1 MDPQPRN
8 NKRGPNRTCKAD
20 SISHTVECGTQK
32 GLTIQVQVPQLDLS
46 AVHNVRAPFQHA
58 SDSSKVQDLSDEH
71 EMDETDPLSSEKIG
85 SLEIRS
91 LETSQPV
98 DRLKFLAVR
107 NVFCQDDHGKARAG
121 NPPVADADSNRAVAD
136 KRAPRQPEETYSTP
150 SKHEP
155 TVIPEC
161 QERSNPSDLLRA
173 FSPSMMANSIHVL
186 NSSTEFSEL
195 ERRPLQPRYT
205 HPISR
210 HDAGAEPP
218 GTEGDETVR
227 TADSLTRDAGTV
239 QQLEGQQGRGPP
251 MHSPPPCRQKCSH
264 VTLLPIIHESIPE
277 SLPAPFIDIPPPGYP
292 IPSLPS
298 PVPASPVVRSVPLA
312 IKSLAPG
319 ESEQGPALGG
329 SLPEK
334 VVEGEALEEKC
345 GIDEMWQKIREL
357 NKEVRQLKEESAKK
371 DQVLVALLRQ
381 HHLATQVCSPGP

>member
-1 MDPQPRN
+1 ML
-8 NKRGPNRTCKAD
+8 
-20 SISHTVECGTQK
+20 SSMSHTVGGTQNQK
-32 GLTIQVQVPQLDLS
+32 GFTIKVQVPQLDLS
-46 AVHNVRAPFQHA
+46 AVHKVRPPFQHA

-71 EMDETDPLSSEKIG
+71 EMDETDALSSEKIG
-85 SLEIRS
+85 SLQIRS
-91 LETSQPV
+91 LETSQPG

-107 NVFCQDDHGKARAG
+107 NVFSQDDGKARAG
-121 NPPVADADSNRAVAD
+121 NPPVADADSNRTVAH
-136 KRAPRQPEETYSTP
+136 KRAPRLTEESFSTP
-150 SKHEP
+150 SKPEP

-173 FSPSMMANSIHVL
+173 FSPSMMASSIHVL
-186 NSSTEFSEL
+186 NSSTESSEL
-195 ERRPLQPRYT
+195 EHRPLQPRYT

-210 HDAGAEPP
+210 HDAGAEPAGCTCKTGVTA